1 MKRII
6 CLIFLL
12 TIPLLIVLPADLIN
26 HPETGETGFFITREE
41 MIKVL
46 ISREEL
52 EEYKRQDVEDHADYK
67 NAFKLNQ
74 DLQREVRHYAAVNK
88 LLIGS
93 TVTLGIIVIV
103 ESLVLF
109 IGGK

>member
-1 MKRII
+1 MKKII
-6 CLIFLL
+6 CLILLL
-12 TIPLLIVLPADLIN
+12 TIPLPIVFPADLIN
-26 HPETGETGFFITREE
+26 HPETGEAGFFITREE

-52 EEYKRQDVEDHADYK
+52 EEYKRQDVKDRVDYI
-67 NAFKLNQ
+67 NAFELSQ
-74 DLQREVRHYAAVNK
+74 DLQREVRHYAVVNK